1 MQFKFLNSEIIWAL
15 TKIGNNLLCNFS
27 SSWKSV
33 KSFSFDSFWWAWQ
46 CEIKFSNPKTIELI
60 KMDHFLRT
68 NNDQRLMIQV
78 GISTN
83 DQRASLKIWPKPWSE
98 IAVTYPVSCS
108 NSPGDFGGP
117 LAFCHGEF
125 EQEGVWRKEEVGGPR
140 LRSIFVL
147 KKRFENFISHYQAHQ
162 KLSNEK
168 LFTDFH
174 D

>member
-1 MQFKFLNSEIIWAL
+1 M
-15 TKIGNNLLCNFS
+15 
-27 SSWKSV
+27 
-33 KSFSFDSFWWAWQ
+33 
-46 CEIKFSNPKTIELI
+46 
-60 KMDHFLRT
+60 
-68 NNDQRLMIQV
+68 
-78 GISTN
+78 
-83 DQRASLKIWPKPWSE
+83 
-98 IAVTYPVSCS
+98 TYPVSCS

-174 D
+174 DEEKLHNKLFPILVRAQMISEFKNLNCIKSGSS